1 MRTLFGTVLA
11 AGMAMCAHGADIAV
25 DFGEATGKMKPVH
38 ATGQGPLARGDAPNF
53 SMFRYLKEAGVP
65 YVRLHDVGG
74 MFGRNLY
81 VDIPNIFRDFD
92 ADENDPASYDFVFTD
107 LYLKALV
114 DNGVEPSDPVIPP
127 HSIVLVNF
135 E

>member
-1 MRTLFGTVLA
+1 MTTETTKMKKQIGTILA
-11 AGMAMCAHGADIAV
+11 AVAVGATLVAAHGADIEI
-25 DFGEATGKMKPVH
+25 DFGTQTGPMKPVH
-38 ATGQGPLARGDAPNF
+38 STGQGPLLRSQAPDF

-74 MFGRNLY
+74 MFGGNLY

-107 LYLKALV
+107 LYL
-114 DNGVEPSDPVIPP
+114 
-127 HSIVLVNF
+127 
-135 E
+135 